1 MNRASL
7 WLSVLCVLACCLQF
21 AACGGSSSSGGSD
34 TVGGV
39 TTTSLPDGKVGSAYS
54 ATLTATGGTP
64 PYTWTLESGI
74 EGSLPTGLTLSTAGV
89 ISGTPTEPGLFGSLA
104 FTATDAKGNSAN
116 STALSIDIKALP
128 LIITTTSLP
137 NAVVGQPYASAVT
150 RTGGDPP
157 FTWAIKS
164 GSLPPGLTLQPG
176 GGITGTPTGPGVNPL
191 VFQVTDSDKTVA
203 TSSNL
208 AINLTL
214 TVATTSLP
222 GANQNKAYST
232 MLQATGGVPPYTWSG
247 PDGGWPPL
255 LPLTLDPSTGVISG
269 TPNIPG
275 PFGALQFSVKDST
288 GATATSQ
295 NLLIFVQALPLV
307 ITTTSLPEAFI
318 ANPYGGFGS
327 SVPLTYTGG
336 DPPII
341 FSIKSEALPPGL
353 TIPGQCYCF
362 ISGTPTVQQNVTYP
376 VTYPFVLQATD
387 SDGTVATAP
396 LSIQVGE
403 RVTITTTSLP
413 NGTIG
418 SSYSTALAANYG
430 TPPYTFSFQ
439 LPPPQIN
446 TLPPNVYLMPDGTIS
461 GTPLADGQGPVLF
474 FQVTDNLGNVGY
486 GAMNQIFLYPQLLI
500 TTTSLPGSAPGDAY
514 SATLAGKGGLPPYTW
529 SIASGSLPANLALN
543 SSTGVISG
551 TVTAPDN
558 TYPVTFTLKDSNNI
572 TTNSVPLSI
581 TIATPPPLSV
591 LTTTLPGT
599 NDNTPYSAT
608 LQAFSGV
615 PPYTWSVNSGT
626 LPTGL
631 TLNGSTGVISGTAT
645 ASGTAVVFKVEDS
658 THTTALS
665 NSMTI
670 QVASPA
676 CPTGAESKMSSQQ
689 PYAFMLRGFDPS
701 GPVAVAGSFTTDGAG
716 GIAGGQLDVNSAGGY
731 FHASSLNLGLSS
743 YTLGQDIPGADP
755 RGCLTLTTSS
765 GTTVT
770 FRFMISGN
778 DGNGHYMTGHIL
790 EFDDADGTGTNA
802 AGIIRRQDTSTFTQG
817 PNGTY
822 AFQFIGT
829 DKHSGRFGLAGSMN
843 MAAQGITD
851 VVADADA
858 AGVLTTDST
867 GGSGT
872 YLNPDPVSGHGTGSL
887 IVGSNSAYDLQF
899 SYYQVNANEIIFV
912 SSGSLNVAPIFGG
925 EALLS
930 AGPFTASQLTHYFL
944 YHTTGTSASGAGAT
958 LGVIN
963 FDGTSLLNGT
973 YSQDVAGV
981 STSNNPVS
989 GSYTVDATSGRVL
1002 FSGNFGSGS
1011 APVGYLIAPTLGDTT
1026 PMVYLVG
1033 TDAAATSGL
1042 MEFQSTS
1049 STVNLASLT
1058 GVFALG
1064 TDDTPDASSNEQT
1077 GSLTI
1082 FPTSPPMF
1090 TFGGT
1095 ADQVFA
1101 GPGGLAA
1108 DQTFAGIAH
1117 LNTAGGVGDF
1127 GANTTA
1133 VTNGTVVY
1141 YINED
1146 PTITHP
1152 VVVRIEP

>member
-1 MNRASL
+1 MNRARL
-7 WLSVLCVLACCLQF
+7 LLSSLCVLAACLQF
-21 AACGGSSSSGGSD
+21 AACGGSSSSVSD
-34 TVGGV
+34 TPGGV

-74 EGSLPTGLTLSTAGV
+74 EGSLPAGLSLSTSGV

-104 FTATDAKGNSAN
+104 FTATDSKGNSAN

-128 LIITTTSLP
+128 LVITTTSLP

-157 FTWAIKS
+157 FTWTIKS

-191 VFQVTDSDKTVA
+191 VFEVTDSDKTVA

-214 TVATTSLP
+214 TVSTTSLP
-222 GANQNKAYST
+222 QANQNQPYST
-232 MLQATGGVPPYTWSG
+232 TLQATGGVPPYTWSG

-255 LPLTLDPSTGVISG
+255 LPLTLNPSTGVISG

-275 PFGALQFSVKDST
+275 PFGALVFSVKDSA
-288 GATATSQ
+288 GATASSQ
-295 NLLIFVQALPLV
+295 NLLVFVHALPLV

-341 FSIKSEALPPGL
+341 FSLKSGTLPTGL
-353 TIPGQCYCF
+353 SIPGQCYCF
-362 ISGTPTVQQNVTYP
+362 ISGTPDPSDPQTTYN
-376 VTYPFVLQATD
+376 FVLQAED
-387 SDGTVATAP
+387 SDGTIATQP
-396 LSIQVGE
+396 LSILLGQ
-403 RVTITTTSLP
+403 RLTITTTSLP

-418 SSYSTALAANYG
+418 SPYSTSLTAAYG

-446 TLPPNVYLMPDGTIS
+446 TLPPNVYLMPNGTIS
-461 GTPLADGQGPVLF
+461 GTPLANGQGDTLF
-474 FQVTDNLGNVGY
+474 FQVTDSAMPPNVGY
-486 GAMNQIFLYPQLLI
+486 GGMEQILLAPQLLI
-500 TTTSLPGSAPGDAY
+500 TTTSLPGGSPGNAY
-514 SATLAGKGGLPPYTW
+514 SATLKGQGGTPPYTW
-529 SIASGSLPANLALN
+529 ALASGSAQLPQGLTL
-543 SSTGVISG
+543 SSTTGTISG
-551 TVTAPDN
+551 TVTAADG
-558 TYPVTFTLKDSNNI
+558 TYPVTFTLTDANNV

-581 TIATPPPLSV
+581 VIATPPPLSV
-591 LTTTLPGT
+591 LTTSLPGT
-599 NDNTPYSAT
+599 NTGTPYSAT

-615 PPYTWSVNSGT
+615 PPYTWSLNSGT
-626 LPTGL
+626 LPSGL
-631 TLNGSTGVISGTAT
+631 TLASNGTISGTAT
-645 ASGTAVVFKVEDS
+645 ASGTSLVFKVVDS
-658 THTTALS
+658 TQTTALS
-665 NSMTI
+665 SSMTI
-670 QVASPA
+670 QVASPV
-676 CPTGAESKMSSQQ
+676 CPTGQEAKMSSQQ

-731 FHASSLNLGLSS
+731 FHASSLNLGSSS
-743 YTLGQDIPGADP
+743 YTLGQDIAGADP

-778 DGNGHYMTGHIL
+778 DGNGHYLTGHIL
-790 EFDDADGTGTNA
+790 EFDDANGTGTNA

-829 DKHSGRFGLAGSMN
+829 DKHNARFGLAGSMN

-851 VVADADA
+851 VVADANDA
-858 AGVLTTDST
+858 GTLTTDST

-872 YLNPDPVSGHGTGSL
+872 YADPDPVSGHGSGSL
-887 IVGSNSAYDLQF
+887 IVGSNSVYDLQF
-899 SYYQVNANEIIFV
+899 SYYQINANEIIFV

-930 AGPFTASQLTHYFL
+930 TGPFTASQLTHYFL
-944 YHTTGTSASGAGAT
+944 YHTSGTAASGAGAT
-958 LGVIN
+958 LGVVN

-1011 APVGYLIAPTLGDTT
+1011 APVGYLIAPTPGTTT
-1026 PMVYLVG
+1026 PSVYLVG
-1033 TDAAATSGL
+1033 TDAGSTSGL
-1042 MEFQSTS
+1042 MEYQSNS

-1058 GVFALG
+1058 GAFALG
-1064 TDDTPDASSNEQT
+1064 TDDTPDALSNEQT
-1077 GSLTI
+1077 GSVTI

-1117 LNTAGGVGDF
+1117 LNTAGGTGDF
-1127 GANTTA
+1127 GPLTTA

-1152 VVVRIEP
+1152 VVVRIEQ